1 MKVQVYL
8 RENNFVSLWRENR
21 TLTMVQVIIRE
32 KIDKG
37 LIEMYADRI
46 IEQNSCFL
54 PENITKKNLKYG
66 K

>member
-1 MKVQVYL
+1 M
-8 RENNFVSLWRENR
+8 WRENR

-46 IEQNSCFL
+46 IEQNSRFL

>member
-1 MKVQVYL
+1 
-8 RENNFVSLWRENR
+8 
-21 TLTMVQVIIRE
+21 MVQVIIRE

-54 PENITKKNLKYG
+54 PEYYQEKSEIWKVVKR
-66 K
+66 